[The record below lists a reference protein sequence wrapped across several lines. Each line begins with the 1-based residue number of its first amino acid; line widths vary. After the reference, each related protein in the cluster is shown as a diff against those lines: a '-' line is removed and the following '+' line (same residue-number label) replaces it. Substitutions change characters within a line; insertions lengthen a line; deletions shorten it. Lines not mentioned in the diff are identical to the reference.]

1 MQDADFAAAVAA
13 VQEGRDDDA
22 IALFG
27 SFPAIDWLRDG
38 YDWKSEHA
46 EEFSEFI
53 QRLSSILPTDMLSID
68 DFAALAENY
77 ILALVHIPNSIDLAA
92 EAAVAFW
99 NRNPVGDPQ
108 PLRDLLTLLR
118 DHPDGER
125 VDEIAAT
132 AIGLT

>member
-1 MQDADFAAAVAA
+1 MQDSDFAAAVAA
-13 VQEGRDDDA
+13 VQEERDDDA

-27 SFPAIDWLRDG
+27 SFPPLDWLRDG
-38 YDWKSEHA
+38 YDWKCDHA
-46 EEFSEFI
+46 EEFSEVI
-53 QRLSSILPTDMLSID
+53 QRLSIILPTDMLTID

-99 NRNPVGDPQ
+99 NRIPVGDPQ

-132 AIGLT
+132 AIGLV

>member
-1 MQDADFAAAVAA
+1 MRDSDFAAAVAA

-38 YDWKSEHA
+38 YDWKCDHA
-46 EEFSEFI
+46 EEFSEVI
-53 QRLSSILPTDMLSID
+53 QRLSIILPTDMLSID
-68 DFAALAENY
+68 DFAALSENY

-92 EAAVAFW
+92 EAAVTYW

-108 PLRDLLTLLR
+108 PLRDLITLLR

>member
-1 MQDADFAAAVAA
+1 
-13 VQEGRDDDA
+13 
-22 IALFG
+22 
-27 SFPAIDWLRDG
+27 
-38 YDWKSEHA
+38 
-46 EEFSEFI
+46 
-53 QRLSSILPTDMLSID
+53 MLTID

-99 NRNPVGDPQ
+99 NRIPVGDPQ

-132 AIGLT
+132 AIGLV

>member
-1 MQDADFAAAVAA
+1 MQDSDFAAAVAA
-13 VQEGRDDDA
+13 VQDERDDDA

-27 SFPAIDWLRDG
+27 SFPPIDWLRDC
-38 YDWKSEHA
+38 YDWKSDHA

-53 QRLSSILPTDMLSID
+53 QRLSIILPADEKRFS
-68 DFAALAENY
+68 DFALITENY
-77 ILALVHIPNSIDLAA
+77 LGPIVHILDSINLAA
-92 EAAVAFW
+92 QAAVTFW

-132 AIGLT
+132 AVGLT

>member
-38 YDWKSEHA
+38 YDWKCDHA
-46 EEFSEFI
+46 EEFSEVI
-53 QRLSSILPTDMLSID
+53 QRLSIILPTDMLSID

-92 EAAVAFW
+92 EAAVTFW

>member
-1 MQDADFAAAVAA
+1 MRDSDFAAAVAA

-38 YDWKSEHA
+38 YDWKCDHA
-46 EEFSEFI
+46 EEFSEVI
-53 QRLSSILPTDMLSID
+53 RRLAVMLPTEGTSWEDFSILT
-68 DFAALAENY
+68 ENY
-77 ILALVHIPNSIDLAA
+77 LHALVWIPDAVDLATQ
-92 EAAVAFW
+92 AAVSYW

-108 PLRDLLTLLR
+108 PLRDHLELLR